1 MQKSSY
7 LSRNIITEYLKNVL
21 QTRKNEQRNKRE
33 RIALLKKTKNTCV
46 EKKWKFENARQ
57 TVANSTTNVLKIFS
71 LRLEKTRQS

>member
-33 RIALLKKTKNTCV
+33 RIALLKKKHLCR
-46 EKKWKFENARQ
+46 KKMEIWERQ
-57 TVANSTTNVLKIFS
+57 TDCRQLNNECPENIFS
-71 LRLEKTRQS
+71 